1 MPVFSEC
8 STSCRRVIF
17 VFFLSFAGA
26 GPVSFCGGVSD
37 CVAVVGEGDAAGA
50 GAAAVGDVAG
60 AGAAAVGD
68 GDADGA
74 GAAAAG
80 PGDAAG
86 DGVVAA
92 DGEGSAGV
100 GVDGGLAAG
109 EALSVGGAGV
119 VWVRPGRRGTST
131 DMAAASAAANFR
143 RCCMGRSDTT
153 LKKGKSL
160 VEISGA

>member
-1 MPVFSEC
+1 VPVFSAC

-50 GAAAVGDVAG
+50 GAAAAGDVAG
-60 AGAAAVGD
+60 AGVAAVGD

-80 PGDAAG
+80 SGDVAG
-86 DGVVAA
+86 DDVVA

-100 GVDGGLAAG
+100 GVDDGLAAG
-109 EALSVGGAGV
+109 KALSVGAAGV
-119 VWVRPGRRGTST
+119 VWVRPGLGGTST
-131 DMAAASAAANFR
+131 DMIAASAAANFR

-153 LKKGKSL
+153 TLKKGKSL
-160 VEISGA
+160 VEISAA

>member
-1 MPVFSEC
+1 VPVFSAC

-37 CVAVVGEGDAAGA
+37 CVAVVGEGDAVGA

-68 GDADGA
+68 GGADGA
-74 GAAAAG
+74 GAVAAG
-80 PGDAAG
+80 PG

-109 EALSVGGAGV
+109 EALSVGAAGV

-131 DMAAASAAANFR
+131 DMTAASAAANFR

-153 LKKGKSL
+153 LEKGKSL